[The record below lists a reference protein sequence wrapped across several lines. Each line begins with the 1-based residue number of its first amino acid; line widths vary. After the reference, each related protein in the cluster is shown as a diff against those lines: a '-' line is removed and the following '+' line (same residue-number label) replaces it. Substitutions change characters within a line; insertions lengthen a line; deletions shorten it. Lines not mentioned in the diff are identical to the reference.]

1 MWVMKKLEEDTEFD
15 LGQGEFQGMLVGNI
29 NDVM

>member
-1 MWVMKKLEEDTEFD
+1 MKKLEEDTEFG
-15 LGQGEFQGMLVGNI
+15 LGQGEFQGMLIGNI